1 MKCLINVFYFN
12 YFILKTYLYTFS
24 IVDIDVWRLFDWE
37 KKTRFT
43 VLMKKEL
50 WQNSI
55 MKNEQNGK
63 QRYFLNFEKW
73 CIRRFKK
80 SNSWYYLKIL
90 KLITNFPFFI
100 PVIFFIFI
108 SYFVKFLLIVMFI
121 LVERSFSKIIFF
133 AKDIYNTLFLK
144 VNLIIKNQC

>member
-1 MKCLINVFYFN
+1 MKTFGLQNLFLGLNFSNIEVLNVFYFN
-12 YFILKTYLYTFS
+12 YFIVKAYLYTFS
-24 IVDIDVWRLFDWE
+24 IADIDVWRLFDWE

-90 KLITNFPFFI
+90 KLITNFPFFYSCH
-100 PVIFFIFI
+100 FFIFI
-108 SYFVKFLLIVMFI
+108 SYFVKFLLIYFCK
-121 LVERSFSKIIFF
+121 KIIF
-133 AKDIYNTLFLK
+133 KNYFLCK
-144 VNLIIKNQC
+144 R